1 MIQSGLI
8 LVLPDEAWSWGSMK
22 LQLFQPQGTMGVQG
36 NWWNPKRPPNPADPD
51 PLHQPGLLNRSSSPG
66 LLRLE
71 SAESSL
77 PEYSLSGPSPPWR
90 MGWGSDAV

>member
-36 NWWNPKRPPNPADPD
+36 KWWNPE
-51 PLHQPGLLNRSSSPG
+51 PGR
-66 LLRLE
+66 
-71 SAESSL
+71 
-77 PEYSLSGPSPPWR
+77 
-90 MGWGSDAV
+90 